1 MKKKSILFIKLLVSL
16 FLINTF
22 SFNFDAKKL
31 NNNVENYIQKQDL
44 HLENNKTNINA
55 DTSNSLE
62 VKINDKQ
69 NKSILRERSTNQFK
83 DERENDKNGKLISEK
98 FGSHNIKEGIKDEY
112 GPELIKK
119 RENIILRKSLDEEY
133 ESMLEYFYMVMNH
146 TFYIK
151 NQTFQKS
158 DNPKISIIIATCN
171 GELYINNTLFS
182 IQNQDFTDVEIVIV
196 DDMSEDNTVNIVKEL
211 MKIDPRIQL
220 YINEDN
226 KGTIYTKTK
235 GVLKSTGKYVMIL
248 DQDDMYTQKD
258 VFSTLYNYME
268 EQNFDILGF
277 SAIFT
282 KKFPFK
288 KPGYVHYYF
297 ERPIIYHPELSR
309 QMFAQ
314 YGKSVRKVGWYIWNF
329 IFKNDLFKRTINQI
343 DEKIINTKMNRH
355 EDIILFFLLTR
366 NANNLKQ
373 IRRIFYSQNHFE
385 NLNKNKANEKYI
397 NDRRNNNNTKCLSNI
412 NLIEFLLKYTKD
424 EIGDKRIASYELN
437 KAYLDNDCRNCDYIK
452 ERGIFVCNLFLENK
466 YIEDD
471 IKNKI
476 YKFLNK
482 TDKIY

>member
-1 MKKKSILFIKLLVSL
+1 MKKKSLYFLKILIFL
-16 FLINTF
+16 FLINIFT
-22 SFNFDAKKL
+22 FNFDAKKL
-31 NNNVENYIQKQDL
+31 NINVENYIQKQDK
-44 HLENNKTNINA
+44 HLEKNKTNI
-55 DTSNSLE
+55 DVDSSSYLE
-62 VKINDKQ
+62 IKIDDKQ
-69 NKSILRERSTNQFK
+69 NKTILREKSTNQFK
-83 DERENDKNGKLISEK
+83 DEREDDKNEKLISEK
-98 FGSHNIKEGIKDEY
+98 FGNHSIKENKKNEY
-112 GPELIKK
+112 ESELIKK
-119 RENIILRKSLDEEY
+119 RENIVLRKSLDEEY
-133 ESMLEYFYMVMNH
+133 ESMLEFFYMTMNH
-146 TFYIK
+146 TFFIK

-158 DNPKISIIIATCN
+158 NYPKISIIIATCN
-171 GELYINNTLFS
+171 AESYINNTLFS

-196 DDMSEDNTVNIVKEL
+196 DDMSEDNTVNIIKEL

-220 YINEDN
+220 YINGEN

-268 EQNFDILGF
+268 EQNYDILGF

-282 KKFPFK
+282 NKFPFD
-288 KPGYVHYYF
+288 KPRYVHYYF
-297 ERPIIYHPELSR
+297 EKPILHHPELSR
-309 QMFAQ
+309 QMYAQ

-343 DEKIINTKMNRH
+343 DEKILNTKMNKH

-373 IRRIFYSQNHFE
+373 IRRIFYSQNHFK
-385 NLNKNKANEKYI
+385 NLNKNKFSEKYI
-397 NDRRNNNNTKCLSNI
+397 NERRNNNDTNCLSNI

-424 EIGDKRIASYELN
+424 EIDDKRIASYVLKEYYLN
-437 KAYLDNDCRNCDYIK
+437 NDCRNCDFIR

-471 IKNKI
+471 VKGQI